1 MSSHAEHNIDDVK
14 CMRGKE
20 SKDILLEGSMDVKPP
35 NHVPNTDPF
44 SSPAFDGLK
53 GQFQMPTASIEESPR
68 NFAQNRGV
76 NRVKTELR
84 LRYEAEVSQ
93 IQKQTG
99 SLEKIRTDLGLS
111 ARKICQLLLVDPS
124 AWNRWS
130 KPGGKAPPH
139 IWRALQWYI
148 ISQEKLPGLTPNF
161 FLSHRPMLPPVQK
174 LDSNVVKQ
182 VQGIESSHR
191 DLHQR
196 IQALEDKAAHLMEE
210 LKNSQRTVRVYEFAG
225 SLIGLLIL
233 GFVIFL
239 FLRSRS

>member
-1 MSSHAEHNIDDVK
+1 MDE
-14 CMRGKE
+14 RPQFG
-20 SKDILLEGSMDVKPP
+20 GS
-35 NHVPNTDPF
+35 NTDPF
-44 SSPAFDGLK
+44 TSPAFDGLK
-53 GQFQMPTASIEESPR
+53 PPGQQVDSKFASKTPVPDIKFEMPAASFDSKSESSSPLENSLS
-68 NFAQNRGV
+68 NFDQNRGV
-76 NRVKTELR
+76 NRAKTELR
-84 LRYEAEVSQ
+84 LRYEAEVTQ

-111 ARKICQLLLVDPS
+111 ARKMCQLLLVDPS

-161 FLSHRPMLPPVQK
+161 FLSHRPMLPPAAK
-174 LDSNVVKQ
+174 LDPNVVKQ
-182 VQGIESSHR
+182 VQGIESSHK

-196 IQALEDKAAHLMEE
+196 IQALEDKAVQLMEE
-210 LKNSQRTVRVYEFAG
+210 LKNSQRTVRIYELAG
-225 SLIGLLIL
+225 SMIGLMIL

-239 FLRSRS
+239 FLRSRG